1 MCKAFGTSK
10 AHLAFRSALQDNGE
24 ARLRPDTARAAMFKL
39 SGATKLNEFEFDARS
54 APSVPSKFQAFY
66 TPDSFPPFPFPF
78 ASLSLSQHD
87 HGIIHIH
94 PLPLKFYSA
103 KATSEA
109 GKIICRT
116 KNSKQ
121 NSLNDI
127 RSTVL

>member
-24 ARLRPDTARAAMFKL
+24 ARLRPDTARVAMFKL

-78 ASLSLSQHD
+78 APLSLSQHD
-87 HGIIHIH
+87 HGIIYIH

-127 RSTVL
+127 RSAVL